1 MSSYSVSAEV
11 AATPEA
17 VWRVLSDVEGM
28 PGWTS
33 SMASVRIVEGP
44 NPPDAGTAVRIEQPG
59 LPLAI
64 WTVDDWDPPRMFA
77 WTSAVPGMRTQ
88 AEHVVEESGTGGSRV
103 TLTITQ
109 VGPLAGLLGA
119 LTRKRTRELVDTEL
133 ASLKARAES
142 GTD

>member
-1 MSSYSVSAEV
+1 MPSYSVSAEV

-59 LPLAI
+59 LLEGRRKDVVQEI
-64 WTVDDWDPPRMFA
+64 
-77 WTSAVPGMRTQ
+77 AV
-88 AEHVVEESGTGGSRV
+88 H
-103 TLTITQ
+103 
-109 VGPLAGLLGA
+109 
-119 LTRKRTRELVDTEL
+119 
-133 ASLKARAES
+133 ARS
-142 GTD
+142 